1 MENRNTI
8 KYFIWISLLI
18 LSDCSTSKLADF
30 KVTPN
35 DVADIELILKKN
47 KSFVI
52 YFKVFEDMPPEKYT
66 FTGNWNEK
74 ADMIRLNF
82 KLNKQDLPDLYALF
96 DPALDETKSI
106 RILDKKT
113 VEFKKSL
120 RKINIWGLSCEKK
133 TR

>member
-1 MENRNTI
+1 
-8 KYFIWISLLI
+8 
-18 LSDCSTSKLADF
+18 
-30 KVTPN
+30 
-35 DVADIELILKKN
+35 
-47 KSFVI
+47 
-52 YFKVFEDMPPEKYT
+52 MPPEKYT

-133 TR
+133 IR